1 MGDVLLNIKIYSY
14 TSCDHGCIKAG
25 DEVANGLQLIAEDLG
40 FLTEGVK
47 KLLKDSKL
55 PGMKVLEFAFD
66 AREPSNYLPHTY
78 TQNCVCYV
86 GTHDNAPI
94 MAWKNETAA
103 EELEMAKKYLGLTEE
118 EGLNWGIIRGGM
130 TSVADLFIAQI
141 QDYLGLG
148 AESRMNTPGVAS
160 GNWQWR
166 LKKNQLTKKLAAR
179 IADLTWMSG
188 RDTNPM
194 CKKEEEAEAEAEQAE
209 EA

>member
-1 MGDVLLNIKIYSY
+1 
-14 TSCDHGCIKAG
+14 
-25 DEVANGLQLIAEDLG
+25 
-40 FLTEGVK
+40 
-47 KLLKDSKL
+47 
-55 PGMKVLEFAFD
+55 MKVLEFAFD

-78 TQNCVCYV
+78 TENCVCYV

-94 MAWKNETAA
+94 MAWKEETGAD
-103 EELEMAKKYLGLTEE
+103 ELAMAKKYLGLTEE

-130 TSVADLFIAQI
+130 TSVADLFIVQI

-148 AESRMNTPGVAS
+148 NESRMNTPGVAS

-188 RDTNPM
+188 RDTNPV
-194 CKKEEEAEAEAEQAE
+194 CKKAEEVEAEEAEA
-209 EA
+209 